1 MYGFFEKKLNYRNYN
16 ESFQIAKRVDKNINI
31 NDLDKLTRLKNNI
44 NKPIYNFNIYKS
56 IYRRFFTTK
65 NLESRKLE
73 HIIDLLIKK
82 FRYKIIILG
91 TKKDIKNAKI
101 ISRKNKFFFF
111 LCVAK

>member
-1 MYGFFEKKLNYRNYN
+1 MNYRNYN

-44 NKPIYNFNIYKS
+44 NKPIYNFKYISLSIGGFSQPKIWKVENWNILS
-56 IYRRFFTTK
+56 
-65 NLESRKLE
+65 S
-73 HIIDLLIKK
+73 LLIKK

-101 ISRKNKFFFF
+101 ISGKNKLFF
-111 LCVAK
+111 LLCVEKQILNNF

>member
-1 MYGFFEKKLNYRNYN
+1 MNYRNYN

-44 NKPIYNFNIYKS
+44 NKPIYNFKYISLSGGFHNQKS
-56 IYRRFFTTK
+56 G
-65 NLESRKLE
+65 NRKLE
-73 HIIDLLIKK
+73 HIIESINKK

-101 ISRKNKFFFF
+101 ISRKNKLFSSF
-111 LCVAK
+111 VWQN